1 MLLER
6 NLNQKLLKN
15 VLIEGLKKKLNVL
28 GEVMLLILLTV

>member
-1 MLLER
+1 MLLEE

-28 GEVMLLILLTV
+28 GEVMLLILPTV